1 MDRSDEVKA
10 LLSEEFSPKPMNSGE
25 FGTRHQ
31 EFGALH
37 RTNWISLN
45 LAQVG
50 IELWWV
56 GRTIFDFSFVVRPIT
71 LLSILRLQFKLLE
84 SKFSWFLP
92 LLFASTGFFR
102 IPWLFFV
109 GKSNWFFVGIVSFVS
124 TCYPNLGCFS
134 TSSSQTYVLPNPCF
148 ANDVRSTLLLHNV
161 PSSLLGFSFLPR

>member
-31 EFGALH
+31 EFGALY
-37 RTNWISLN
+37 RTTRISLN

-56 GRTIFDFSFVVRPIT
+56 GGTIFDFSFVVRPIT

-84 SKFSWFLP
+84 SKFS
-92 LLFASTGFFR
+92 
-102 IPWLFFV
+102 
-109 GKSNWFFVGIVSFVS
+109 
-124 TCYPNLGCFS
+124 
-134 TSSSQTYVLPNPCF
+134 
-148 ANDVRSTLLLHNV
+148 
-161 PSSLLGFSFLPR
+161 